1 MAQAGYTP
9 IQLYYSST
17 TGAAPTAGGLLVG
30 ELGVNVTD
38 LRVYTKNASNAV
50 VELGTNPS
58 TITTTQVDLLA
69 QGDLRFQ
76 DAAGGQYA
84 AIQAPATISSSYTLT
99 LPTTDGDANQV
110 LTTDGSGVLSWSTPS
125 SGVSKGQSIAFALIF
140 GL

>member
-1 MAQAGYTP
+1 MAQAGFTP
-9 IQLYYSST
+9 IQLYY
-17 TGAAPTAGGLLVG
+17 GVTAGVIPATGNLLIG

-38 LRVYTKNASNAV
+38 VRVYTKNASNAV

-84 AIQAPATISSSYTLT
+84 AIQAPATIASSYTLT

-110 LTTDGSGVLSWSTPS
+110 LTTDGSGVLSWTTPS
-125 SGVSKGQSIAFALIF
+125 GGTTKGQSIAFAMIF